1 MPRRLSARR
10 TRTIRTRRHSTAS
23 APRRPSLR
31 LELLEERLPLAAEI
45 FGNVHADND
54 RSGTRTG
61 GDGSLQG
68 WRVYLDLD
76 RSGAYEA
83 GEPTS
88 VTNARGE
95 YLIGGLAGGTY
106 PVAIEIKPHWIPT
119 TAAARN
125 VSVQTDKRTRADF
138 FAFAGGDL
146 TGTVW
151 SDQGND
157 GFRDVD
163 PETGAFTDPGLAG
176 WTVFLDINDNLLLDP
191 SEPSTITDADGRYR
205 FENLGPDTYK
215 VVEIL
220 PAGWE
225 PTRQG
230 TDSDNAEVFALQ
242 ETVLDFGNYSAST
255 GGIAGVVFNDLNLD
269 GIHNRSAVTGAFTEP
284 GLTGFRVFLDA
295 NGNRTFE
302 DGEAFVLTDS
312 DGEFVFPSVPV
323 GAHDVVV
330 ELPARWNPTPGTV
343 AFDAVTVTGG
353 DVARTGDFSLFT
365 VLDGA
370 IRGLIWNDTNRNG
383 IRDFNTLTGAFVDP
397 PLAGWRVFVDL
408 DRNSV
413 LDAGEPTTTTS
424 ADGRYF
430 FPDLQVGT
438 YLVQQI
444 IPTGW
449 EVAPGFSDVVSVVVN
464 SGQTSTAPA
473 FANFDSV
480 AFAPG
485 SIAGD
490 VWNDRNANGLRDP
503 GDGGLEGW
511 TVFIDADVDG
521 LLDPGEA
528 QVVTGATGG
537 YLFAGVNPGS
547 VTLRAVPQAGWTPTA
562 PITNSRTITLRG
574 SQNLTGID
582 FGQYQRQESGITGT
596 VYADL
601 NRDGVRDAG
610 EPGLSGATVYLD
622 TNDNAIL
629 DAGEPSAT
637 TSADLFYTPATDEAG
652 TWAFTHLAAGSYTVR
667 VVLPETLS
675 ATPADRLAHVVTLAA
690 AQRVDAVDTGGIYR
704 AAQIR
709 GVKYIDANRNLIR
722 DAGEA
727 PVAGATVYIDSN
739 RNGSHDADEPTCFT
753 GDDGSYLFP
762 DVTPGS
768 HVVRSI
774 PGTGYSHSSPN
785 TVGGTI
791 WPAGTSH
798 PASGLVSPGSIT
810 VSLAA
815 GASHRQ
821 TVSLTLPDTG
831 SLTNMVDVFLLFDD
845 TGSFVANSP
854 IVRGAFPDIIAT
866 LQTASPGTDFGFGV
880 GRFEEY
886 ANFAAEYATGRPFI
900 LNQPIVAAS
909 TVGSMAAIQSALNRT
924 TPGYGGDGP
933 ETDIEALYQLVTGR
947 GFDGNNNGSVLDSG
961 PAGLAATQ
969 LTPGSSGDVPSFA
982 SFVADTAN
990 GVLPAAGNVGGGG
1003 FRHGALP
1010 IILLATDIGV
1020 AYQPKG
1026 ETVITGAGGVA
1037 LPIAQLTQSSRPTT
1051 PFGAGAGL
1059 QETVTALNAL
1069 GALVIGLGTNP
1080 GATLDPRQQLEALSA
1095 LTGAVNRSD
1104 TTIANGTPDAIA
1116 PGDPLYFQI
1125 ATGFAT
1131 SVASGITQAIQNA
1144 VTNVAVDVE
1153 VRASDPRV
1161 RIVNH
1166 TGVIPGVGSG
1176 MTSTFDVEFIGD
1188 GRPHRFDLQFVRA
1201 GTQVVIG
1208 SIPVV
1213 IGTPVVGDNYHF
1225 DEIDSGDYDV
1235 DDDFGDYEVSSFVAN
1250 QAPGFVPG
1258 TDVTVPEDV
1267 GAWVVDSW
1275 ATGISAGPPSEA
1287 AQTVAFS
1294 VTVSAPELFAVQPA
1308 ISPAGVLTFTPA
1320 ADAFGTALVSV
1331 TLQDDGGTVG
1341 GGVDTSPTH
1350 VLTITISPVNDAPR
1364 TVLPLGDRA
1373 YAVGAPADPIGLNG
1387 RFADVD
1393 DAALVLSVTSSD
1405 AGIVTATIEAGTLVL
1420 APAAA
1425 TTGVATITVTATDA
1439 ASATASFSFQV
1450 AVTNAAPT
1458 LAVSAPL
1465 DGFRGVAGQERRLL
1479 LTPADATDNQGR
1491 SFTFEVD
1498 WGDGSALETH
1508 LALGALEV
1516 AHAYLAA
1523 GTLPA
1528 RFRVVD
1534 PDGAA
1539 SPWMDRPLSILQA
1552 EMQGDMLA
1560 LGASAAADVVLLTPA
1575 AAAPNVSLVLNGT
1588 ALGVFAI
1595 GPAGLSMFGATVADR
1610 VTVQGTA
1617 GDDFW
1622 TLDGQRLVWQAGAA
1636 WPDALPLQF
1645 TGVGGIAIEGL
1656 SGDDLL
1662 DIISGS
1668 AAFDGALGTDRLA
1681 KRSGASTWTIQ
1692 AADSGSLDGT
1702 PFAGVEHLIGG
1713 ADADTFLLGAA
1724 GALSGTIQGGPGFDR
1739 LSYAARTTAVTVNLA
1754 TATASH
1760 VGGIASI
1767 EGFVGSAALAAD
1779 TFVGP
1784 DAATLWEATGRNEAS
1799 LDGGALTI
1807 SQFEN
1812 VTGGSA
1818 DDTFRF
1824 LGAAAQWTGAVLG
1837 GLGADTLDYS
1847 ALVDPI
1853 TFTVATNLFPRVGS
1867 QGALER
1873 VIGTASAAD
1882 QVTGPNLAN
1891 AWKISGR
1898 NQVALGAWQFL
1909 DVENINGGTAADTFT
1924 LTGAGAG
1931 WSGAIKGNAGVDTVV
1946 GFGEA
1951 TAWSVSD
1958 LGTGTINGSAFQTI
1972 ESLTGGSS
1980 ADVFVFGPAGRITG
1994 TVVGGA
2000 GGDTLDLSAKTAP
2013 LSIPNTTTHAITGV
2027 MAGFNTIENVLGSD
2041 VAGNAIVG
2049 SAATTAWGVTAT
2061 GAVSVGGVVYSGFG
2075 SIVGGTL
2082 VDTLA
2087 GPNVAT
2093 AWGVLAPN
2101 AGTVSVAGKTVSF
2114 TGVENLTGGTAA
2126 DGFLF
2131 QDGARISGTLN
2142 GGTGLD
2148 VVDLTAVA
2156 LPVDVQLGTSVAVT
2170 GIIGKTL
2177 GNEQILANPAAGNRV
2192 LGANATT
2199 AWAVDALGRVVA
2211 GGITFGGFQTLLAGT
2226 LVDTLTG
2233 PSAATAWAIQGANAG
2248 SITVATSTVSFTGIE
2263 NLTGGTA
2270 ADRFVF
2276 GDAGRI
2282 SGTVSGGT
2290 GLDVVDLTAITTPF
2304 DVQLGS
2310 SVSVSGIVGRTLGNE
2325 QILANPTVGNRVLGA
2340 NAATAWAV
2348 DTLGRVVAGGITFAD
2363 FQAIQGGTLVD
2374 TLTGPNVAT
2383 SWTLQGANAG
2393 GLVAAAKALAFAG
2406 FENLTGGT
2414 ASDVFTIQPAGT
2426 LSGNLNGGAT
2436 GVNTL
2441 SYRDWLGNVTV
2452 RLNVANVAG
2461 NATAVAGIT
2470 SNFTILRGGQGDD
2483 TLTGPAAAAAV
2494 LIGNGGNDTLTSG
2507 SARDILVGGAGNDT
2521 LVGGAGDDILIAG
2534 WTAHDD
2540 QDPAWYQILA
2550 EWASSKTFAVR
2561 TTNLLGL
2568 GTTARLNG
2576 TNYLSRRNSPV
2587 MDTVFSELGSSDSL
2601 LGQLGQD
2608 WFFSD
2613 GTSDFNGTGT
2623 TPDKQT

>member
-1 MPRRLSARR
+1 MRDRIRSRRTTSARR
-10 TRTIRTRRHSTAS
+10 SRPGTARRGH
-23 APRRPSLR
+23 RPALR
-31 LELLEERLPLAAEI
+31 LEVLEDRWLLAAEI
-45 FGNVHADND
+45 FGNVYADND
-54 RSGTRTG
+54 RSGGKTG

-106 PVAIEIKPHWIPT
+106 PVAMEVQPHWIPT
-119 TAAARN
+119 SPAARN
-125 VSVQTDKRTRADF
+125 VAVQTDKKTRADF

-146 TGTVW
+146 TGTIW
-151 SDQGND
+151 SDLGND
-157 GFRDVD
+157 GIRDVD
-163 PETGAFTDPGLAG
+163 PETGAFADPGLAG
-176 WTVFLDINDNLLLDP
+176 WTVFIDLNRNLALDP
-191 SEPSTITDADGRYR
+191 TEPSAVTDMTGGYR
-205 FENLGPDTYK
+205 FANLAPDVYK

-230 TDSDNAEVFALQ
+230 SDTRNASVAARE

-255 GGIAGVVFNDLNLD
+255 GGISGVVFNDLNLD
-269 GIHNRSAVTGAFTEP
+269 GIRNRNAVTGDFTEP

-295 NGNRTFE
+295 NGNRLFE
-302 DGEAFVLTDS
+302 EGEAFVLTDT
-312 DGEFVFPSVPV
+312 DGEFVFPSVPI
-323 GAHDVVV
+323 GPHDVVV
-330 ELPARWNPTPGTV
+330 ELPARWNPTPGTA
-343 AFDAVTVTGG
+343 AFDTVTVTGG
-353 DVARTGDFSLFT
+353 NVATTGDFALFT

-383 IRDFNTLTGAFVDP
+383 IRDFNTLTGTFVDP
-397 PLAGWRVFVDL
+397 PLAGWRVYVDL
-408 DRNSV
+408 DRNGV
-413 LDAGEPTTTTS
+413 LDAGEPTTTTG

-430 FPDLQVGT
+430 FPDLQIGT
-438 YLVQQI
+438 YLVQEI

-449 EVAPGFSDVVSVVVN
+449 EIVPGFSDVVSVVVN
-464 SGQTSTAPA
+464 SGQTSTAPE

-485 SIAGD
+485 SIAGT

-503 GDGGLEGW
+503 GDGGLAGW
-511 TVFIDADVDG
+511 TVFIDANVDG
-521 LLDPGEA
+521 VLDPGETR
-528 QVVTGATGG
+528 VVTAATGAFT
-537 YLFAGVNPGS
+537 FASVSPGS
-547 VTLRAVPQAGWTPTA
+547 ITLRAIPQAGWTATA

-574 SQNLTGID
+574 SQNLAGID

-596 VYADL
+596 IYADL
-601 NRDGVRDAG
+601 NHDGIRDAG
-610 EPGLSGATVYLD
+610 EPGLPGATVYLD
-622 TNDNAIL
+622 INGNALL
-629 DAGEPSAT
+629 DAGEPSLAT
-637 TSADLFYTPATDEAG
+637 SPDLFYTPATDEAG
-652 TWAFTHLAAGSYTVR
+652 TWAFTHLAAGAYTVR
-667 VVLPETLS
+667 AILPDTLS
-675 ATPADRLAHVVTLAA
+675 ATPADRLAHTVTLAA

-709 GVKYIDANRNLIR
+709 GVKFVDANRNLLR

-727 PVAGATVYIDSN
+727 PIAGATVYIDSD
-739 RNGSHDADEPTCFT
+739 RDGVHDAGEPTCVT
-753 GDDGSYLFP
+753 ADDGSYLFA

-785 TVGGTI
+785 TVGGTV
-791 WPAGTSH
+791 WPLGTSN

-845 TGSFVANSP
+845 TGSFVSNSP
-854 IVRGAFPDIIAT
+854 IVRGAFPDIITT

-909 TVGSMAAIQSALNRT
+909 TAGSMAAIQAALNRT

-933 ETDIEALYQLVTGR
+933 ETDIEALFQLVTGR

-982 SFVADTAN
+982 SFVADVTN

-1026 ETVITGAGGVA
+1026 ETVITGAGGVS
-1037 LPIAQLTQSSRPTT
+1037 LPIAQLTQTSRPTT
-1051 PFGAGAGL
+1051 PFNSGAGL

-1080 GATLDPRQQLEALSA
+1080 GATLDPRQQLEALST
-1095 LTGAVNRSD
+1095 LTGTVNRSA
-1104 TTIANGTPDAIA
+1104 TTIDNGTPDPIA

-1125 ATGFAT
+1125 ATGFAA

-1144 VTNVAVDVE
+1144 VTHVAVDVE

-1213 IGTPVVGDNYHF
+1213 IGTPVTGDNYHF
-1225 DEIDSGDYDV
+1225 DEIDSGAYDV

-1258 TDVTVPEDV
+1258 ADVTVAEDA
-1267 GAWVVDSW
+1267 GAQSLDPW
-1275 ATGISAGPPSEA
+1275 ATGIVAGPPSEA
-1287 AQTVAFS
+1287 AQTVAFA

-1320 ADAFGTALVSV
+1320 ADAFGTSLVTV
-1331 TLQDDGGTVG
+1331 TLQDNGGTAG
-1341 GGVDTSPTH
+1341 GGIDTSPAH
-1350 VLTITISPVNDAPR
+1350 VLTITISPVNDAPQA
-1364 TVLPLGDRA
+1364 VLPIGDRTYEVA
-1373 YAVGAPADPIGLNG
+1373 APADTIGLAG

-1393 DAALVLSVTSSD
+1393 DATLTLSLASSD
-1405 AGIVTATIEAGTLVL
+1405 AGIVTATIEAGALVL

-1425 TTGVATITVTATDA
+1425 ATGVATITVTATDA
-1439 ASATASFSFQV
+1439 ASATASFSFLV
-1450 AVTNAAPT
+1450 TVTNAAPT

-1465 DGFRGVAGQERRLL
+1465 DGFQGVAGQERRLL

-1491 SFTFEVD
+1491 NFTFEVD
-1498 WGDGSALETH
+1498 WGDGSAIETH
-1508 LALGALEV
+1508 LAPGAVEV

-1539 SPWMDRPLSILQA
+1539 SPWMDRPLPILQA
-1552 EMQGDMLA
+1552 EVQGAVLA

-1588 ALGVFAI
+1588 ALGAFAI

-1617 GDDFW
+1617 GNDAW
-1622 TLDGQRLVWQAGAA
+1622 TLDGTRLLWQAGAA
-1636 WPDALPLQF
+1636 WPDAVPLAF
-1645 TGVGGIAIEGL
+1645 AGVGGIAIEGL
-1656 SGDDLL
+1656 AGDDLL
-1662 DIISGS
+1662 DIVSGS
-1668 AAFDGALGTDRLA
+1668 AAFDGALGTDRLS
-1681 KRSGASTWTIQ
+1681 KRSGASTWSIQ
-1692 AADSGSLDGT
+1692 AADSGSLDGMAFT
-1702 PFAGVEHLIGG
+1702 GVEHLIGG
-1713 ADADTFLLGAA
+1713 VDADTFLLGAA
-1724 GALSGTIQGGPGFDR
+1724 GSLSGTIQGGPGFDR

-1754 TATASH
+1754 ASTASH
-1760 VGGIASI
+1760 LGGILAI
-1767 EGFVGSAALAAD
+1767 EGFVGSAAIAAD

-1784 DAATLWEATGRNEAS
+1784 DAATLWEATGRNEAV
-1799 LDGGALTI
+1799 LDGGALSI

-1824 LGAAAQWTGAVLG
+1824 VNAAAQWTGAVVG
-1837 GLGADTLDYS
+1837 GAGLDTLDYS

-1853 TFTVATNLFPRVGS
+1853 AFAVATTPFPRVGS
-1867 QGALER
+1867 QATLER

-1891 AWKISGR
+1891 AWTIPGW
-1898 NQVALGAWQFL
+1898 NQVTLGAWQFVG
-1909 DVENINGGTAADTFT
+1909 VENINGGTAADTFT
-1924 LTGAGAG
+1924 LTAAGAG
-1931 WSGAIKGNAGVDTVV
+1931 WSGSLKGNAGVDTVI
-1946 GFGEA
+1946 GFGET

-1958 LGTGTINGSAFQTI
+1958 LGTGTINASAFQTI
-1972 ESLTGGSS
+1972 ENLTGGSS
-1980 ADVFVFGPAGRITG
+1980 ADVFIFGPAGRITG

-2000 GGDTLDLSAKTAP
+2000 GGDTLDLSARTAP

-2049 SAATTAWGVTAT
+2049 TAATTAWGVTAT

-2075 SIVGGTL
+2075 SLVGGTL
-2082 VDTLA
+2082 ADTLA

-2101 AGTVSVAGKTVSF
+2101 AGTISVAGKTVSF
-2114 TGVENLTGGTAA
+2114 SGVENLTGGTAA
-2126 DGFLF
+2126 DEYVF
-2131 QDGARISGTLN
+2131 QDAGRISGTLN

-2148 VVDLTAVA
+2148 VVNLSALTI
-2156 LPVDVQLGTSVAVT
+2156 PVDVQLGTSVTVT

-2177 GNEQILANPAAGNRV
+2177 GNETILASPSAANRV
-2192 LGANATT
+2192 VGANAAT
-2199 AWAVDALGRVVA
+2199 AWAIDTLGRAVA

-2233 PSAATAWAIQGANAG
+2233 PNAAAAWNVNGANAG
-2248 SITVATSTVSFTGIE
+2248 SITVASSTVAFSGVE

-2270 ADRFVF
+2270 ADQFVF

-2290 GLDVVDLTAITTPF
+2290 GVDVLDLTAFTTPF

-2310 SVSVSGIVGRTLGNE
+2310 SVSVSGIVGKTLGNE
-2325 QILANPTVGNRVLGA
+2325 QILANPAVRNRVLGA

-2441 SYRDWLGNVTV
+2441 DYRDWLGNVTV
-2452 RLNVANVAG
+2452 RLNVATVAG

-2470 SNFTILRGGQGDD
+2470 SNFTILRGGQGNDI
-2483 TLTGPAAAAAV
+2483 LTGPAAAAAV
-2494 LIGNGGNDTLTSG
+2494 LIGNGGNDTLTGG

-2540 QDPAWYQILA
+2540 QDAAWYQILA
-2550 EWASSKTFAVR
+2550 EWISSKTFAVR

-2576 TNYLSRRNSPV
+2576 TNYLSRRAV
-2587 MDTVFSELGSSDSL
+2587 AVADTVFSELGSTDSL
-2601 LGQLGQD
+2601 SGQLGQD

-2623 TPDKQT
+2623 TPDKQS